1 MRLLALALVLLL
13 PLAAAQTLINPV
25 KGEYTEVYII
35 AGRAIDAVG
44 RPAAGATI
52 VVELE
57 QKGIRAEP
65 LEAKADCFGVFIT
78 FFDLKE
84 VRGDGAVKL
93 TLKGRAGGPDATA
106 SAPLDHFYRRTDMTV
121 RYEGQWDSTCPTQT
135 PFYPNRVSV
144 TGRIVNRTEPYQRND
159 VTYHAKPYDGNVRF
173 RYWDSPTRFTCPPAP
188 ADPTLCDPDAGTVDE
203 RGDFKY
209 SWVFDD
215 QFEVPEGAKVEVL
228 AGGKSYN
235 FTVDREWRVAAA
247 RIEATGRGPAP
258 LESPGIPL
266 AALISVVALAAL
278 LWRRTRR

>member
-84 VRGDGAVKL
+84 VKRDGKAKL
-93 TLKGRAGGPDATA
+93 TLKGDKGGLDAQTTVT
-106 SAPLDHFYRRTDMTV
+106 LDHFYRRSDVTM
-121 RYEGQWDSTCPTQT
+121 RFEGQWQSYCPDQS
-135 PFYPNRVSV
+135 PLFGNRVSI
-144 TGRIVNRTEPYQRND
+144 TGRILNRTEPYEVEGVKYD
-159 VTYHAKPYDGNVRF
+159 AKPEIEQVRL
-173 RYWDSPTRFTCPPAP
+173 RYWDQPDHFVCPPSAEAP
-188 ADPTLCDPDAGTVDE
+188 GGCDARAGLVDE

-209 SWVFDD
+209 SWLFEKTFD
-215 QFEVPEGAKVEVL
+215 VPEGAKIEVL
-228 AGGKSYN
+228 AGDQSWN
-235 FTVDREWRVAAA
+235 FTVDPKYRAATA
-247 RIEATGRGPAP
+247 LIEATGQGPTKLEAP
-258 LESPGIPL
+258 GAPL
-266 AALISVVALAAL
+266 AALLALVGIAALAA
-278 LWRRTRR
+278 RPKRP